1 VYARRE
7 HAGVDPSLPRDD
19 NVAVKAHGHD
29 TVLPQK
35 DGSFLL
41 ECPMPKGWIG
51 RKPGTQMS
59 AEHPGTAVRWE
70 EQIFEVV
77 EAAPGQRGGIRY
89 RLALWEG
96 RHAIRVVAAYDGAAE
111 EARGREQ
118 TERLTG
124 IWKRQASILLAP
136 LAGLLPGPVQKRME
150 GDFGAPARWMTF
162 FSALPLFAIGVLRIL
177 DARLQSM
184 GAGALLPPWLA
195 VPIFLAV
202 YFALES
208 AVRFWSLIFAGEPMG
223 SLPGVVAYE
232 AWRLASGTSAP
243 IAVRPAPP
251 KWEAADTYKMLEPLL
266 ALLSPEEQEWI
277 EGRHSFDPLR
287 WGRRSA
293 ILVGI
298 LAITNV
304 IISLGMLAQGHDD
317 FWDFAWLLAGGY
329 LCVEQVIRLRRIG
342 QGHPAGSAL
351 GALVRPL
358 ARNLLG
364 PAASQ

>member
-1 VYARRE
+1 MK
-7 HAGVDPSLPRDD
+7 SF
-19 NVAVKAHGHD
+19 GHD

-41 ECPMPKGWIG
+41 DCPMPKGWIG
-51 RKPGTQMS
+51 RKTGTQTS

-77 EAAPGQRGGIRY
+77 EAAPGERGGIRY
-89 RLALWEG
+89 RLAPWEG

-111 EARGREQ
+111 EARGLEQ

-124 IWKRQASILLAP
+124 IWKRRASILLAP
-136 LAGLLPGPVQKRME
+136 LAGLLPGPVQLRME

-162 FSALPLFAIGVLRIL
+162 FSAFPLFVIGVLRIL
-177 DARLQSM
+177 DARLAMM

-195 VPIFLAV
+195 LPIFVAV

-232 AWRLASGTSAP
+232 AWRLAGGASAP
-243 IAVRPAPP
+243 ISARPAPP
-251 KWEAADTYKMLEPLL
+251 KWDPSDTYKMLEPFL

-304 IISLGMLAQGHDD
+304 VISLGMLAQGHDD
-317 FWDFAWLLAGGY
+317 FWDFAWLLVGGY

-364 PAASQ
+364 PAASR

>member
-1 VYARRE
+1 MCE
-7 HAGVDPSLPRDD
+7 
-19 NVAVKAHGHD
+19 VKAHGYD

-41 ECPMPKGWIG
+41 ECPMPKGWVG
-51 RKPGTQMS
+51 RKRGTQTS

-70 EQIFEVV
+70 EEIFEVV

-89 RLALWEG
+89 RLAPWEA
-96 RHAIRVVAAYDGAAE
+96 RHAIRVVAAYDAVAE

-124 IWKRQASILLAP
+124 IWKRRASILLAP
-136 LAGLLPGPVQKRME
+136 LAGLLPGSVQLRME

-162 FSALPLFAIGVLRIL
+162 LSAFPLFLLGVLRIL
-177 DARLQSM
+177 DARLAMM
-184 GAGALLPPWLA
+184 GAGALLPSWLA
-195 VPIFLAV
+195 LPIPLAV

-208 AVRFWSLIFAGEPMG
+208 AVRLWSLLFAGEPMG
-223 SLPGVVAYE
+223 SLPGVLAYE
-232 AWRLASGTSAP
+232 AWRLVTGASP
-243 IAVRPAPP
+243 PVAVRPAAP
-251 KWEAADTYKMLEPLL
+251 KWAAADIYKMLEPFL

-293 ILVGI
+293 ILVAI

-304 IISLGMLAQGHDD
+304 VISLGMLAQGHDD
-317 FWDFAWLLAGGY
+317 VWDFAWLLVGGY
-329 LCVEQVIRLRRIG
+329 LCVEQVVRLRRIG
-342 QGHPAGSAL
+342 QGHPAGSVL
-351 GALVRPL
+351 GALIRPL
-358 ARNLLG
+358 ARSLLE
-364 PAASQ
+364 PADSQ

>member
-1 VYARRE
+1 
-7 HAGVDPSLPRDD
+7 
-19 NVAVKAHGHD
+19 VKAHGHD

-51 RKPGTQMS
+51 RRPGTQMS

-89 RLALWEG
+89 RLAPWEG
-96 RHAIRVVAAYDGAAE
+96 RHAIRVVTGYDGASE
-111 EARGREQ
+111 QARGREQ

-124 IWKRQASILLAP
+124 IWKRRASILLAP

-162 FSALPLFAIGVLRIL
+162 FSALPLFLISVLRIF
-177 DARLQSM
+177 DARLQLM

-195 VPIFLAV
+195 LPIFLAV
-202 YFALES
+202 YFAVES

-232 AWRLASGTSAP
+232 AWRLASGASPP
-243 IAVRPAPP
+243 IAARPAPP
-251 KWEAADTYKMLEPLL
+251 KWDPADIYKMLEPFL

-293 ILVGI
+293 ILVLI

-304 IISLGMLAQGHDD
+304 VISLGMLAQGHDD
-317 FWDFAWLLAGGY
+317 FWDFAWLVVGGY

-342 QGHPAGSAL
+342 QGYPAGSVL

-358 ARNLLG
+358 ARSLLD
-364 PAASQ
+364 PAASR